1 MHNLSDADFV
11 LSIPAVTT
19 VQEQLRAIAPVEFTS
34 CLETALFKV
43 TVKAA

>member
-19 VQEQLRAIAPVEFTS
+19 VQEQLRAIAPPNLPVVWRQHA
-34 CLETALFKV
+34 CKV
-43 TVKAA
+43 AAKAI